1 MESILSQAL
10 DEPVGKTA
18 STSCETTTGGRFDR
32 HDLAMADRLAM
43 ISSHP
48 DFVGIFDLVDEFLR
62 IERFGDVPVS
72 PVACGL
78 SHFLFL

>member
-32 HDLAMADRLAM
+32 HDLAMADRQAM
-43 ISSHP
+43 ISWHP
-48 DFVGIFDLVDEFLR
+48 DLVGVLDLVDEFLR
-62 IERFGDVPVS
+62 IERLGDVPVGS
-72 PVACGL
+72 VACCL
-78 SHFLFL
+78 AHFLLL